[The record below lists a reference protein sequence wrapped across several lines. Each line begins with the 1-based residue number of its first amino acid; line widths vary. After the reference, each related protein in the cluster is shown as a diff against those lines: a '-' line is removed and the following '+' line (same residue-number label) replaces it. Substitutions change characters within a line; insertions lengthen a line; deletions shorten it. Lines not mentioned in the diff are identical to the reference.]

1 MSAHTATKPS
11 HAQTILPSKS
21 PAIIYTNQ
29 ADIVPR
35 HRRTHESSSDGQ
47 PLGNFTSANSTGSFS
62 EDDGMMVPNS
72 AGTDGEEHDFGS
84 FADMDETSSPVEEFS
99 MHHPAQQQHH
109 HHQHLQQQQQRSSM
123 PPPSS
128 LMTGGI
134 PAPSQLIMNNSHH
147 QMLAPS
153 QLISPQYM

>member
-1 MSAHTATKPS
+1 MSVHTATRLSP
-11 HAQTILPSKS
+11 AQTILPSKS
-21 PAIIYTNQ
+21 PAITHSNQ
-29 ADIVPR
+29 ANIMSR

-47 PLGNFTSANSTGSFS
+47 PLGNFTSANSNGSFS
-62 EDDGMMVPNS
+62 EDDGMMDPNS
-72 AGTDGEEHDFGS
+72 AGTDGGEHDFGS
-84 FADMDETSSPVEEFS
+84 FADLDETSSPVEEFN
-99 MHHPAQQQHH
+99 MHHPTQQQHH
-109 HHQHLQQQQQRSSM
+109 HQHLQQQQRSSM

-134 PAPSQLIMNNSHH
+134 PAPSQLIMNNTHH